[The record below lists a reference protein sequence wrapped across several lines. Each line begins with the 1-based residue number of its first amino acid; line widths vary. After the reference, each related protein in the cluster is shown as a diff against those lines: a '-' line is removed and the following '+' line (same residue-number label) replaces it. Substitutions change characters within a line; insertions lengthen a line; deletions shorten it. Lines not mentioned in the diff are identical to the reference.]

1 MIRTSCKISNC
12 LFFLDKFQYL
22 SIFVRIECEEISL
35 VIYDHVL
42 WRSAP
47 ILLSSIIQI
56 IIESLP
62 RFYTQ
67 NFQFSFL
74 TTSST
79 FKSSEQF
86 QTTVNFLPLSC
97 TLNVDPSSFQFFFE
111 FSIEL
116 KKKDSETGEIETARP
131 FPIRKINEGEGLV

>member
-62 RFYTQ
+62 RFYIQ

-97 TLNVDPSSFQFFFE
+97 TLNIDPSSFQFFFRVLNRAE
-111 FSIEL
+111 
-116 KKKDSETGEIETARP
+116 KKDSETGEIETARP

>member
-62 RFYTQ
+62 RFYIQ

-97 TLNVDPSSFQFFFE
+97 TLKVGPSSFQFFFE
-111 FSIEL
+111 FSIER

>member
-1 MIRTSCKISNC
+1 MTLCSNP
-12 LFFLDKFQYL
+12 
-22 SIFVRIECEEISL
+22 
-35 VIYDHVL
+35 
-42 WRSAP
+42 P